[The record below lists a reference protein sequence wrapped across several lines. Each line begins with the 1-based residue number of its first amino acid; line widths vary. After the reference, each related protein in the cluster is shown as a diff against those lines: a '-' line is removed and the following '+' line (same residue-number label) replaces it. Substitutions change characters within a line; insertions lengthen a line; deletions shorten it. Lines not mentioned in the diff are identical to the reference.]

1 MRNLLLLVLIGGF
14 THQAVGQSY
23 KPYAI
28 WWWMGSAVNEAGISK
43 QLQAFKETGIG
54 GCRVIPIYG
63 VKGFEDQEIPYLS
76 KDWLNIFDFTL
87 TEAGKLGIEID
98 IAQGTGWPF
107 GGPWISRENSAQ
119 KYSGGFLASVSG
131 PATVNMQVFDPT
143 EENSE
148 FQAIHAYPADGESM
162 DLKELVNDQGYL
174 QWNVPDG
181 SWRIYRLLSAST
193 GQLVKRA
200 APGGEGWAMDH
211 FDKHALQGFCSVFDT
226 TLMKVP
232 MNRAR
237 ALHCDSYE
245 VYGANWT
252 PDFFDKFKIRYGYDL
267 RNHLNVLFD
276 SVQDVKSQRISC
288 DVHEAIGQFL
298 LHDFA
303 EPWSQ
308 WCRSKGMI
316 STYQAHGSPG
326 NLLDLYATADIAE
339 TESFG
344 NSGFQIPGFRVDP
357 DYEVS
362 RFGRP
367 SLISMKFASSA
378 ASFYGKKL
386 VSSESCTWL
395 AEHFKV
401 AFSQIKPQIDE
412 IFMAGINHI
421 FYHGIAYSPESEPWP
436 GWLYYASTDFGP
448 NSNLWQD
455 LPFFNQYVANCQKI
469 LQGSKPDNDLL
480 IYFPIHDIWMN
491 KPARS
496 APFLFE
502 VHNMTWFNE
511 TRFGQL
517 SHQLLDQGYTFDF
530 VSDSMIGQLVV
541 REGRLH
547 SPAGSFAALVVP
559 EVQWIKAETLAKLK
573 ALSLQGARIIFSGQL
588 PSGIS
593 GYADQL
599 HQDNN
604 LNDIILDNNFIM
616 ADSVTIVLSE
626 TGILP
631 ESLTQQDLQ
640 FIRKRDT
647 LNRPVYFIANLSAH
661 PVDDYVDLLKIN
673 SSVFLYDPMTG
684 RKGIPANVN
693 GRGNRIRLQLKP
705 GQSCFI
711 MPADNKKIQDW
722 IYADE
727 GNLIAEFNTN
737 WDIRFEGCN
746 NPAPSAR
753 HLDSLVS
760 WTKFGDDRNL
770 YFNGTGIYTRDF
782 FLPDNTR
789 DEVYYLLDLGEVR
802 ETARVFMNGV
812 QVGKAISY
820 PYQIFIEP
828 GILKKGK
835 NKIEIRVRNLS
846 ANQIIGM
853 DRQQVNWKKFNDI
866 NFVSIQY
873 KPFDASG
880 WDFVSSGLLG
890 PVRLKQI
897 VSP

>member
-1 MRNLLLLVLIGGF
+1 MRNLLLLALIF
-14 THQAVGQSY
+14 WHTFQAVGQSY

-28 WWWMGSAVNEAGISK
+28 WWWMGSAVNEDGISE
-43 QLQAFKETGIG
+43 QLRAFKEAGIG
-54 GCRVIPIYG
+54 GCRIIPIYG

-76 KDWLNIFDFTL
+76 KRWLNILDYTL
-87 TEAGKLGIEID
+87 AEGRKLGIEMD
-98 IAQGTGWPF
+98 LAQGTGWPF
-107 GGPWISRENSAQ
+107 GGPWIRSENSAQ

-131 PATVNMQVFDPT
+131 PAVVTMQVFDPT
-143 EENSE
+143 EENAV
-148 FQAIHAYPADGESM
+148 FQAIHAYSVDGKSL
-162 DLKELVNDQGYL
+162 DLREYVNDQGYL
-174 QWNVPDG
+174 KWNAPEG
-181 SWRIYRLLSAST
+181 SWRVYRLFSTST

-200 APGGEGWAMDH
+200 APGGEGRVIDH
-211 FDKHALQGFCSVFDT
+211 FDNHALQGLCSVFDT
-226 TLMKVP
+226 SLMKVTV
-232 MNRAR
+232 NKAR

-245 VYGANWT
+245 VYEANWT
-252 PDFFDKFKIRYGYDL
+252 PGFFDKFKILYGYDL
-267 RNHLNVLFD
+267 RSHLNVLFD
-276 SVQDVKSQRISC
+276 SVQDEKSLRISC

-303 EPWSQ
+303 EPWSA
-308 WCRSKGMI
+308 WCRSRGMMC
-316 STYQAHGSPG
+316 TYQAHGSPG

-344 NSGFQIPGFRVDP
+344 NSGFLIPGFRVDP

-362 RFGRP
+362 RFGKP

-412 IFMAGINHI
+412 LFLAGINHI

-469 LQGSKPDNDLL
+469 LQGSRSDNDIL
-480 IYFPIHDIWMN
+480 IYFPIHDIWMK

-511 TRFGQL
+511 SPFGHL
-517 SHQLLDQGYTFDF
+517 SHQLSDQGYTFDF
-530 VSDSMIGQLVV
+530 VSDRMIGQLTV
-541 REGRLH
+541 REGHLY

-559 EVQWIKAETLAKLK
+559 EIQWIKAETLVKLK
-573 ALSLQGARIIFSGQL
+573 ELSLQGASIIFSDQL
-588 PSGIS
+588 PSEIS

-599 HQDNN
+599 KHSDH
-604 LNDIILDNNFIM
+604 LKDIIKENRFIVT
-616 ADSVTIVLSE
+616 DSVALVLAE
-626 TGILP
+626 AGILP
-631 ESLTQQDLQ
+631 EALTHQDLQ
-640 FIRKRDT
+640 FIRKRDS
-647 LNRPVYFIANLSAH
+647 LNRPLYFIANFSAH

-673 SSVFLYDPMTG
+673 RDIFLYDPMTG
-684 RKGIPANVN
+684 REGIPVNQN

-711 MPADNKKIQDW
+711 MPADNKKVPDW

-727 GNLIAEFNTN
+727 GNLIVEFNTGWN
-737 WDIRFEGCN
+737 IRFEGFN
-746 NPAPSAR
+746 NPVSSSR
-753 HLDSLVS
+753 HMDSLVS
-760 WTKFGDDRNL
+760 WTSFGDDRNL
-770 YFNGTGIYTRDF
+770 YFNGTGIYSREF
-782 FLPDNTR
+782 YFPDNSR
-789 DEVYYLLDLGEVR
+789 VEDYFLLELGEVR
-802 ETARVFMNGV
+802 ETAEVFMNDEL
-812 QVGKAISY
+812 VGKAISY
-820 PYQIFIEP
+820 PYQVFIEP
-828 GILKKGK
+828 GMIKKGK

-853 DRQQVNWKKFNDI
+853 DKRQVNWKKFNDI

-873 KPFDASG
+873 KPFDASD
-880 WDFVSSGLLG
+880 WEFVPSGLLG